1 MSWERVNQM
10 LQIISNVGVV
20 LGLVLVAAQMNQ
32 TTEAIL

>member
-1 MSWERVNQM
+1 MRWERVNQM